1 MIRVKDQ
8 SGNIIP
14 GLFKTGM
21 GALVVKNDSEYDK
34 YIQTKQQQE
43 VINNLTQEVS
53 ELKTMVQNL
62 ISLTTRNEIEG
73 K

>member
-14 GLFKTGM
+14 GLFKNGI

-62 ISLTTRNEIEG
+62 ISMTTRNEIEG